1 MSKLLLHKTITLI
14 TLTETTLMM
23 RVHVFRQILPLSLTG
38 FVDEDYVHG
47 NYCVKLDDVTT
58 TSVFGLEVGGGGV
71 IAHQTQHQKGRNL
84 INSNGLPIN

>member
-58 TSVFGLEVGGGGV
+58 TSVFGLEVGGGGGDR
-71 IAHQTQHQKGRNL
+71 TPNPTSKGQELN
-84 INSNGLPIN
+84 